1 MRGTYSYATLLMKVV
16 LLGGGGLMADENV
29 GAPRTG
35 PVRIARMST
44 APEAGSA
51 GDSLILVA
59 HLDPAPDRE
68 ELPWW
73 MEQLRDRVKVLG
85 WVGTSAGVSNVQV
98 EAPSDQ
104 LEAVARRLVTAVEE
118 ANAAYPERYAA
129 WRREH
134 DAQAA
139 EERRREER
147 RNADRQVILDRLLD
161 EHRRPDER

>member
-1 MRGTYSYATLLMKVV
+1 MLLTKVV
-16 LLGGGGLMADENV
+16 LPGEGGLMADENV

-35 PVRIARMST
+35 PLRIVRMSI
-44 APEAGSA
+44 APDPRGVSD
-51 GDSLILVA
+51 GPLTIVA

-73 MEQLRDRVKVLG
+73 MEQLRDRVRVCG
-85 WVGTSAGVSNVQV
+85 WLGTSTGLTNVQV

-118 ANAAYPERYAA
+118 ANAAYPDSYAA

-134 DAQAA
+134 DDRVA

-147 RNADRQVILDRLLD
+147 RSAARQAILDRVLD
-161 EHRRPDER
+161 EYRRPDEGD